1 MRGPEI
7 LIIDDNQYL
16 LDTISLILTKEGF
29 AHETTISPAQG
40 LEWIKERNY
49 DLVISD
55 MRMPE
60 MTGLELIKMI
70 KIFRPNTEVIF
81 ITGFGSI
88 DSAVKA
94 MSLGA
99 YHYLTKPF
107 NHNELILIIKRA
119 LAKRALTRDYEFL
132 KEQIEKRYSFNN
144 IIGQNEEM
152 QKIYELIKKV
162 GPSNAPIMIQGE
174 SGTGKE
180 LIARAI
186 HQRSKRRNRR
196 FLAINTS
203 SLPET
208 LLESELF
215 GYKKGAFTGATQDK
229 IGLLETTEAGSVF
242 LDELSS
248 MSRNLQSKLL
258 RVIQE
263 NEIIPVGG
271 SKPVAIDVRF
281 ISASNRNLKELVLGS
296 EFREDLYYRLN
307 VIEINIPPLRD
318 RMDDLLLLAEHFL
331 NRFCEEQ
338 EVPKKK
344 FSKDALRLLFS
355 HDWPGNVRELENIVR
370 RAVIMS
376 ESKVLTSKD
385 IIIRKLDRSRMNDM
399 RSPGNLMSMKY
410 DKAKKEVNESFQ
422 KEYIRGLLDSCRGN
436 ITKAAEKAGLSRQAL
451 YKLIRKHG
459 IRIPKQHAPQIP

>member
-1 MRGPEI
+1 MRSPEI

-16 LDTISLILTKEGF
+16 LDTIGLILEREGF
-29 AHETTISPAQG
+29 THDTTTSPGEG
-40 LEWIKERNY
+40 LRWVQEKDY

-60 MTGLELIKMI
+60 MTGLELIRMI
-70 KIFRPNTEVIF
+70 KVYRPDTEVIF

-88 DSAVKA
+88 DSSVKA

-107 NHNELILIIKRA
+107 NHNELVLIIKRA
-119 LAKRALTRDYEFL
+119 LGRRALTRDYEYL
-132 KEQIEKRYSFNN
+132 KQEVEKRYSFNN
-144 IIGQNEEM
+144 MVGQNEQM
-152 QKIYELIKKV
+152 QRIYELIRKV
-162 GPSNAPIMIQGE
+162 GPSSAPVLIQGE

-186 HQRSKRRNRR
+186 HQMSKRQNKR

-215 GYKKGAFTGATQDK
+215 GYKKGSFTGATQDK
-229 IGLLETTEAGSVF
+229 VGLLETTEGGSVF
-242 LDELSS
+242 LDEISS
-248 MSRNLQSKLL
+248 MSKHFQGKLL

-271 SKPVAIDVRF
+271 SQPIPIDVRF
-281 ISASNRNLKELVLGS
+281 ISASNRVLKEMVLGG

-307 VIEINIPPLRD
+307 VVEINIPPLRE
-318 RMDDLLLLAEHFL
+318 RTDDMILLAEHFL
-331 NRFCEEQ
+331 RKFCQEQ
-338 EVPKKK
+338 DVPLKR
-344 FSKDALRLLFS
+344 FSKNALRVIFS
-355 HDWPGNVRELENIVR
+355 HDWPGNVRELENIIR

-376 ESKVLTSKD
+376 DSRTLTAKD
-385 IIIRKLDRSRMNDM
+385 IIIRRLDRNQIY
-399 RSPGNLMSMKY
+399 GMKGSDTLVSLEY
-410 DKAKKEVNESFQ
+410 GEAKKSVNESFQ
-422 KEYIRGLLDSCRGN
+422 KEYVSSLLSMTRGN
-436 ITKAAEKAGLSRQAL
+436 ISKAAEKAGVTRQAL
-451 YKLIRKHG
+451 YRLIKKH
-459 IRIPKQHAPQIP
+459 RIQVPKQHAPHIP